1 MLSSKNRIVNE
12 RFYDA
17 YILFDDM
24 LAQRFK
30 LEEGGVVKYMA
41 KMKECYTEA
50 REHIPEWD
58 DTFKRLQHLQVRF
71 NSLKDGKVAFE
82 HFQGKDED
90 VVWMS
95 VFKEKMDAEADVLSK
110 YSKID
115 FSKKKRDEGF
125 FGKLLGIFK

>member
-1 MLSSKNRIVNE
+1 MSSTSNRVVNE

-17 YILFDDM
+17 YILFDEM

-30 LEEGGVVKYMA
+30 LEEGGVAKYMA

-58 DTFKRLQHLQVRF
+58 DTYKRLNHLQSRF
-71 NSLKDGKVAFE
+71 NSLKDGKTAFE

-115 FSKKKRDEGF
+115 FSKKNKNQGF
-125 FGKLLGIFK
+125 LGKLFGLFK

>member
-30 LEEGGVVKYMA
+30 LEEGGVGKYMA

-58 DTFKRLQHLQVRF
+58 DTFKRLQHLQARF

-115 FSKKKRDEGF
+115 FSKKKKDEGF

>member
-115 FSKKKRDEGF
+115 FSKKKKDEGF